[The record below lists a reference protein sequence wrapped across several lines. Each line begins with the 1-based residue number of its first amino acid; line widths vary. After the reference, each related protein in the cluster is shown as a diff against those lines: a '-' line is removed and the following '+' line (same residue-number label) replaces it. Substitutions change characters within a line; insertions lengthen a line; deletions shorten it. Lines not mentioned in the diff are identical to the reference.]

1 MLRSE
6 FKFVAKVSEFGSQGS
21 GRSKTG
27 GDFRSDAEGKR
38 REDCASMM
46 GCHVAERGYKYTCEV
61 CLAL

>member
-6 FKFVAKVSEFGSQGS
+6 FRLIAKVSEFGSQGF

-27 GDFRSDAEGKR
+27 EDFRSDVEGNR

-46 GCHVAERGYKYTCEV
+46 GYHVAERGYT
-61 CLAL
+61 